1 MTNLSIQDI
10 TEEYRVFGW
19 GLGNATIDS
28 RFAKQ
33 ILSSEMLSQYDQ
45 KRNVLN
51 VDDGNDH
58 GDNNECCD
66 SYDIQ

>member
-1 MTNLSIQDI
+1 M
-10 TEEYRVFGW
+10 
-19 GLGNATIDS
+19 DS

-33 ILSSEMLSQYDQ
+33 ILSSEILSQYDQ

-58 GDNNECCD
+58 DDNNECCD